1 MSTPR
6 VDYDQIAANYDRR
19 YQTDRYADAGR
30 MLEEWIEE
38 SPRGRLLEVGCGT
51 GHWLDALARPGRT
64 VLGLDR
70 SGGMLAR
77 ARQAAP
83 DARLVRADAT
93 PLPFVSGSV
102 AALLCMNAFHHF
114 PDKPAFIAEAAR
126 VLAPGEAFC
135 TIGLDPHRGRPRWH
149 VYKYFEGTLAADLQR
164 YPSCEQIREWLVD
177 AGFASCS
184 TRVAQHIQTS
194 TPAEA
199 ALSSPMTRKD
209 GTSQL
214 ALLSDAAYESGI
226 DAIRADA
233 ERARLAGRELVLETD
248 LELIA
253 TLATR

>member
-6 VDYDQIAANYDRR
+6 VDYDQIAENYDRR

-51 GHWLDALARPGRT
+51 GHWLDALGRPGQT

-83 DARLVRADAT
+83 DARLVRGDAA
-93 PLPFVSGSV
+93 PLPLASGSV

-126 VLAPGEAFC
+126 VLAPGAAFC
-135 TIGLDPHRGRPRWH
+135 TIGLDPHNFEEASHRRSVTGETGPHVRPP
-149 VYKYFEGTLAADLQR
+149 G
-164 YPSCEQIREWLVD
+164 
-177 AGFASCS
+177 
-184 TRVAQHIQTS
+184 
-194 TPAEA
+194 
-199 ALSSPMTRKD
+199 
-209 GTSQL
+209 
-214 ALLSDAAYESGI
+214 
-226 DAIRADA
+226 
-233 ERARLAGRELVLETD
+233 ERARHARQRSINAVHVRLDRPLRARSRDHVGPTDQNLLRRTADREDEHRDHAASGQQTTPDEDICHCAAAPATPDVSSRVTGRFSIVAR
-248 LELIA
+248 I
-253 TLATR
+253 